1 MTQHVLLKF
10 ISLRHLFR
18 EKRNWLTLIGVA
30 LGISVFVSIR
40 IANLSVLSTYKQSV
54 DAFAGKTTLEVVGRS
69 GAMDETILTLFR
81 QDPTISQ
88 ISPLVQSVL
97 PIATPSSAA
106 GEVLLLMG
114 VDLLQEGVFRDYEF
128 SGDFDGAGDEST
140 LTQAFER
147 LLNPESIFLPE
158 VFAKRHHLK
167 VGDPLSLRKEGNLL
181 NFKVAGLL
189 GGEGIARSRDGNIG
203 IIDIATA
210 QWRLEKLGQL
220 DRIDL
225 MTDEEIS
232 LETIITRLDKTLGEQ
247 VLIRRPQ
254 QRNKQIEKMLF
265 SFQMNLTALS
275 AISLFVGLFLIYNT
289 LLVSVVHRRKEIGLL
304 RALGVDRKQIFRLFT
319 IEGIVIGTVGGFL
332 GVLIG
337 ALLARW
343 VVQVLSQTVS
353 TLYVPIPPSPF
364 SLPLALFIEGVVIGV
379 LVSTFSAIY
388 PAWQAA
394 RLKPREALE
403 GVFGSEAEGLA
414 PQHLLKWSGFCALL
428 SFGLSQMPI
437 NWGFSWNGYAAAGLL
452 LMAFSLIVPSSILLF
467 SKGVYFLS
475 RNAAP
480 SWRLAQ
486 GHLERAI
493 RRNAPTISA
502 FMAALAM
509 MVSVVIMIESFRTT
523 VVLWIDQ
530 TIQSDIL
537 VFPASY
543 MVGDSDETLPDGL
556 REEMLQVPEIEA
568 VDAYRSRFVLF
579 RNESVELVGRHLDI
593 HAKYSTYLFRKGDAT
608 QIMQRAVV
616 EREALIS
623 EVLANRFQ
631 LEEGD
636 VIPIPTPQ
644 GNVDF
649 KIGGVFYDYGTDGGK
664 IVINRSHFK
673 KYWTDHK
680 VDVAA
685 IYLKSGADVGRT
697 RDHLLTRWGNK
708 AGISFTTQTTFKK
721 EIMDIFD
728 QTFLITYALEWI
740 AIFVALLG
748 IANTLFVSVLERKRE
763 IGILRAIG
771 ASRPQV
777 IRIVLL
783 EALYMGV
790 IGNLI
795 ALVCGYFLSLLLI
808 FVINKASFGWT
819 LQFYFP
825 PEIIMHSFFLAIGVA
840 LIAGYLP
847 AKRASKT
854 DLKEAVAYE

>member
-1 MTQHVLLKF
+1 MTQYLLLKF

-40 IANLSVLSTYKQSV
+40 IANLSVLNTYQQSV

-69 GAMDETILTLFR
+69 GAMDETILALFR
-81 QDPTISQ
+81 QDPAISQ
-88 ISPLVQSVL
+88 TSPLVQSVL
-97 PIATPSSAA
+97 PIAMPPSAK

-114 VDLLQEGVFRDYEF
+114 IDLLQEGVFREYEF
-128 SGDFDGAGDEST
+128 SGDFEGTEGEST
-140 LTQAFER
+140 LTQAFED
-147 LLNPESIFLPE
+147 LLDPESIFLPNI
-158 VFAKRHHLK
+158 FAQRHDLK
-167 VGDPLSLRKEGNLL
+167 VGDTLSLRKEGNLL

-225 MTDEEIS
+225 MTDEKIP
-232 LETIITRLDKTLGEQ
+232 LEKIMTRLNETLGDQ

-304 RALGVDRKQIFRLFT
+304 RAIGVDRKQIFRLFT
-319 IEGIVIGTVGGFL
+319 VEGLVIGAVGGFL

-364 SLPLALFIEGVVIGV
+364 SLPLALFIEGVLIGV
-379 LVSTFSAIY
+379 LVSTFSAVY

-394 RLKPREALE
+394 RLKPREAME
-403 GVFGSEAEGLA
+403 GVFGSEETGLKHR
-414 PQHLLKWSGFCALL
+414 HLLGWSALCGLL
-428 SFGLSQMPI
+428 SFVLSQLPMS
-437 NWGFSWNGYAAAGLL
+437 WGFSWNGYAAAGLL
-452 LMAFSLIVPSSILLF
+452 LMAFSLMVPSAILLF
-467 SKGVYFLS
+467 SKGVHLLS
-475 RNAAP
+475 QNAAP

-486 GHLERAI
+486 GHLEQAI

-502 FMAALAM
+502 FMGALAM

-543 MVGDSDETLPDGL
+543 MVGDSDETLPEGL
-556 REEMLQVPEIEA
+556 GEEMMQVPEIA
-568 VDAYRSRFVLF
+568 AIDGYRSRFVLF
-579 RNESVELVGRHLDI
+579 RNESVELVGRDLDI
-593 HAKYSTYLFRKGDAT
+593 HAKYSAYLFREGNAT
-608 QIMQRAVV
+608 QIIQSAVV
-616 EREALIS
+616 KREALIS
-623 EVLANRFQ
+623 EVLANRFKLQ
-631 LEEGD
+631 EDD
-636 VIPIPTPQ
+636 VIQIPTPK
-644 GNVDF
+644 GDVAF

-664 IVINRSHFK
+664 IVIDRSHFK
-673 KYWTDHK
+673 AYWNDFK
-680 VDVAA
+680 IDVGA
-685 IYLKSGADVGRT
+685 IYLKTGTDVGRV
-697 RDHLLTRWGNK
+697 RDDFVVSWGNK
-708 AGISFTTQTTFKK
+708 AGLTFTTQTTFKK

-740 AIFVALLG
+740 AIVVALLG
-748 IANTLFVSVLERKRE
+748 IANTLFVSILERKRE
-763 IGILRAIG
+763 IGILRSIG
-771 ASRPQV
+771 ASRSQV
-777 IRIVLL
+777 IRIVLA
-783 EALYMGV
+783 EAFYMGI

-825 PEIIMHSFFLAIGVA
+825 PKIILHSFLLAISVA

-854 DLKEAVAYE
+854 DLKEAITYE